1 MENNEFIESG
11 LIFNLNSKVALRKFK
26 YSPSD
31 FAKHG
36 EVFKWLLDYVDN
48 TNEFPSHAL
57 LEDNF
62 PALNPEAAETNIDY
76 LISVFKNQVTFRGAV
91 KAFQTNKDLLQENAP
106 EAISKISSL
115 LDDVMIHHDDD
126 IVEYDKGS
134 DERFKEWS
142 KREEEKTYKIFITR

>member
-1 MENNEFIESG
+1 MTFRFYNINLSIILNNEQYEQNQQKNDLSTLF
-11 LIFNLNSKVALRKFK
+11 LHN
-26 YSPSD
+26 
-31 FAKHG
+31 
-36 EVFKWLLDYVDN
+36 
-48 TNEFPSHAL
+48 
-57 LEDNF
+57 
-62 PALNPEAAETNIDY
+62 

-142 KREEEKTYKIFITR
+142 KRKEEKDNKDGLRGIKTPFSI